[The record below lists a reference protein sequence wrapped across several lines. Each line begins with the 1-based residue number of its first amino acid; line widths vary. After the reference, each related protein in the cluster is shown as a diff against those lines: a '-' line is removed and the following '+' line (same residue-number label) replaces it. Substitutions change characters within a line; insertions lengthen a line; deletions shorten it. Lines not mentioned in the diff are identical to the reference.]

1 MKIATEQSA
10 EWFEK
15 IHPPGSAANTRA
27 AGRLCPARF
36 GRRCVV
42 DKYWDRITAIYHHQ
56 REKGLKKYGLPLE
69 DNPASIDTRIRYIE
83 EELVDALM
91 YCEWVRDK
99 LQEKGEKVNDD
110 GIQKSFENL
119 QNLISDINVAE
130 IASQIEMENLREY
143 LEKWRYYASTN
154 LLATQQ
160 FVLKEANP

>member
-1 MKIATEQSA
+1 M
-10 EWFEK
+10 
-15 IHPPGSAANTRA
+15 
-27 AGRLCPARF
+27 
-36 GRRCVV
+36 
-42 DKYWDRITAIYHHQ
+42 DKYWDRITAIYNRQ

-69 DNPASIDTRIRYIE
+69 ANPANIDTRLRYIE

-130 IASQIEMENLREY
+130 IASQIGMENLSEY
-143 LEKWRYYASTN
+143 LENWRYCASKE
-154 LLATQQ
+154 LLAIYQLLPA
-160 FVLKEANP
+160 VRH

>member
-1 MKIATEQSA
+1 M
-10 EWFEK
+10 
-15 IHPPGSAANTRA
+15 
-27 AGRLCPARF
+27 
-36 GRRCVV
+36 

-99 LQEKGEKVNDD
+99 LQKKGEKVGSDC
-110 GIQKSFENL
+110 ILESFASL

-130 IASQIEMENLREY
+130 IASQIEMGNLSEY
-143 LEKWRYYASTN
+143 LENWRHYASKE
-154 LLATQQ
+154 LLAIYQ
-160 FVLKEANP
+160 LLPEEAQP

>member
-15 IHPPGSAANTRA
+15 MHPPGSAANTRA

-42 DKYWDRITAIYHHQ
+42 DKYWDRITAIYNRQ

-99 LQEKGEKVNDD
+99 LQKKGEKVGSDCT
-110 GIQKSFENL
+110 QESFASL
-119 QNLISDINVAE
+119 QNLISDIRVAE
-130 IASQIEMENLREY
+130 IASQIEMENLSEY
-143 LEKWRYYASTN
+143 LEN
-154 LLATQQ
+154 
-160 FVLKEANP
+160 

>member
-1 MKIATEQSA
+1 M
-10 EWFEK
+10 
-15 IHPPGSAANTRA
+15 
-27 AGRLCPARF
+27 
-36 GRRCVV
+36 

-110 GIQKSFENL
+110 GIQKSFGNL
-119 QNLISDINVAE
+119 QNLISDMNVAE
-130 IASQIEMENLREY
+130 IASHIEMENLSEH
-143 LEKWRYYASTN
+143 LENWRHYASKE
-154 LLATQQ
+154 LLAIYQLLPEGAQ
-160 FVLKEANP
+160 P

>member
-1 MKIATEQSA
+1 M
-10 EWFEK
+10 
-15 IHPPGSAANTRA
+15 
-27 AGRLCPARF
+27 
-36 GRRCVV
+36 
-42 DKYWDRITAIYHHQ
+42 DKYWDRITAIYNRQ

-69 DNPASIDTRIRYIE
+69 DNPASIDTRIRYVE

-130 IASQIEMENLREY
+130 IASQIGMENLREY
-143 LEKWRYYASTN
+143 LEKWRYYASKN
-154 LLATQQ
+154 LLAIQQ

>member
-1 MKIATEQSA
+1 M
-10 EWFEK
+10 
-15 IHPPGSAANTRA
+15 
-27 AGRLCPARF
+27 
-36 GRRCVV
+36 

-56 REKGLKKYGLPLE
+56 REKGLRKYGLPLE

-130 IASQIEMENLREY
+130 IASQMGMENLSEY
-143 LEKWRYYASTN
+143 LENWSYYASKE
-154 LLATQQ
+154 LLAIYQLLPA
-160 FVLKEANP
+160 VRH